1 MMPLMG
7 SLERI
12 LLGNPLGGSYAD
24 GVYTG
29 MWVQGSINI
38 DTGEETSSGT
48 GVRSGYLDARE
59 NAYYTQR
66 TIGWGTFD
74 KISWYFYASE
84 KEFLGVKTDTT
95 WTALELAPVNCA
107 YIRLVISN
115 DATPISPEDVP
126 GITLEDRSIWGWK
139 DVDAYNAI
147 YSTKTVTT
155 QIDHYYYQNNQ
166 NKFLLRVNAGTQRL
180 YISDDRMVKSPVS
193 NEDSQL
199 FLAANEGATP
209 TNIGDLVFEDR
220 DVWGWNWANAET
232 QVISLPINI
241 EKPLVT
247 AEYSGDLQR
256 ARLAFYSSPSTWLR
270 AVLLPVEN
278 APADTAT
285 LVRCYI
291 ESRDNPNI
299 TPADMVNH
307 GTWTVT
313 FSDPVSEVWQSDG
326 SVYYT
331 PHNSEIQKGKI
342 LTITPPE
349 SFKAVSLV
357 VQDSTGQN
365 SHDITG
371 GAEVSLSESTE
382 WVYLTVGVSENP
394 DVNLTNIDSYR
405 EQWSYS
411 YKEIPVPVGPHW
423 EGENFV
429 FSASDIQMG
438 KAWQKSGD
446 DIILVDDAGSVA
458 LPMIPNPSAGW
469 RILINNN
476 LGVTMSGMQLRKTS
490 AGVSVQESYIYSGS
504 SLSIILG
511 EEDAQVAFYGAN
523 SIGASAEDIYRGI
536 TITGS
541 EG

>member
-1 MMPLMG
+1 MMPLCG
-7 SLERI
+7 SLGRI
-12 LLGNPLGGSYAD
+12 LLGNPIGGSYA
-24 GVYTG
+24 GG
-29 MWVQGSINI
+29 EKSMWEQGSINI

-74 KISWYFYASE
+74 KISWYFYNRE

-95 WTALELAPVNCA
+95 WAALELAPVNCA
-107 YIRLVISN
+107 FLRVVIVSTA
-115 DATPISPEDVP
+115 DSSITPSDVP
-126 GITLEDRSIWGWK
+126 NITIEDRSIWGWK
-139 DVDAYNAI
+139 DKDAYNAI

-155 QIDHYYYQNNQ
+155 QIDHYYYQSNQ
-166 NKFLLRVNAGTQRL
+166 NNYNVSFQGGGYLIANNVAQISGEHTDSAMYVDVRVFPA
-180 YISDDRMVKSPVS
+180 
-193 NEDSQL
+193 
-199 FLAANEGATP
+199 ATP
-209 TNIGDLVFEDR
+209 TNIGDLIFEDR
-220 DVWGWNWANAET
+220 DVWWWNWGSNET
-232 QVISLPINI
+232 IVICRAINM

-247 AEYSGDLQR
+247 AEYSGDLKS
-256 ARLAFYSSPSTWLR
+256 AMLAFYSREGVWLR
-270 AVLLPVEN
+270 SVLLPIEN
-278 APADTAT
+278 ETEDTANYVRL
-285 LVRCYI
+285 LVTI
-291 ESRDNPNI
+291 AENPNI
-299 TPADMVNH
+299 TPGDMVNH

-331 PHNSEIQKGKI
+331 PHNSEVQKGKI
-342 LTITPPE
+342 LVITPPE
-349 SFKAVSLV
+349 SFKGVTLV

-371 GAEVSLSESTE
+371 GVEVTLSESTE
-382 WVYLTVGVSENP
+382 WVYLTVSVSENP

-411 YKEIPVPVGPHW
+411 YKDIPVPVEPHW

-429 FSASDIQMG
+429 FTASDIQEG
-438 KAWQKSGD
+438 KAYQKSGN
-446 DIILVDDAGSVA
+446 DIVLVDDAGSVA

-469 RILINNN
+469 RILIHND
-476 LGVTMSGMQLRKTS
+476 LGVTMSGVQLRKTS
-490 AGVSVQESYIYSGS
+490 TGVTEQESIIYTGNA
-504 SLSIILG
+504 LSVILG
-511 EEDAQVAFYGAN
+511 EEGAQVAFYGDN
-523 SIGASAEDIYRGI
+523 TIGASAEDIYSGI